1 MTPTL
6 DVAPDGTVLA
16 FTLGISVM
24 AGTLLGLVP
33 AFQSTRPNVAG
44 TLKSETVGGGQQ
56 GRLRWRDALVV
67 TQLSVSLVLLIGA
80 GLFLRSLQQRQAVDP
95 GFGQSP
101 TAVMS
106 VVVPAT
112 RFTVEEGRQYT
123 RRLLDRFR
131 ALPGVEAVGVINVLP
146 LSPGNQ
152 EIYFTVD
159 GHEPP
164 QDTEAFY
171 ADYAIADGG
180 LFDAAGISILQGRR
194 FTEADRQGGP
204 PVVIVSAAMARRFWS
219 DGEAV
224 GQRVHLVGGSPALP
238 GGSADLRVVGVARD
252 VKWRSVGESP
262 GLVVYVPYSQYDSR
276 FVQFVARTSTDA
288 EQTALALLTAG
299 KEVYAELSVGTTT
312 TIVQHLSAQLRVP
325 QIGALLLSAFAM
337 LALLLGAIGLYGVVS
352 YAVATRTREV
362 GIRIA
367 IGADASTIAW
377 LLTTSGVRLVVVG
390 GGIGLALSLLVT
402 RLLSSFLFEIGAYD
416 PITFAG
422 AALVLGTTALLA
434 AYLPARRASRIDPVA
449 ALRAD

>member
-1 MTPTL
+1 
-6 DVAPDGTVLA
+6 
-16 FTLGISVM
+16 
-24 AGTLLGLVP
+24 
-33 AFQSTRPNVAG
+33 
-44 TLKSETVGGGQQ
+44 
-56 GRLRWRDALVV
+56 
-67 TQLSVSLVLLIGA
+67 
-80 GLFLRSLQQRQAVDP
+80 
-95 GFGQSP
+95 
-101 TAVMS
+101 MS

-131 ALPGVEAVGVINVLP
+131 ALPGVDAVGIINVLP

-171 ADYAIADGG
+171 ADYAIADDA
-180 LFDAAGISILQGRR
+180 LFDAAGIPILQGRR

-238 GGSADLRVVGVARD
+238 GGNADLRVVGVARD
-252 VKWRSVGESP
+252 VTWRSVGESP

-276 FVQFVARTSTDA
+276 FVQFVAWTSTDA

-299 KEVYAELSVGTTT
+299 KEVDAELSVGATTT
-312 TIVQHLSAQLRVP
+312 MVQHLSAQLRVP
-325 QIGALLLSAFAM
+325 QIGALLLSVFAM

-367 IGADASTIAW
+367 IGADASTIARP
-377 LLTTSGVRLVVVG
+377 LTTSGVRLVVVG

-402 RLLSSFLFEIGAYD
+402 RLLSSFLFGIGAYD